1 MRFYEQFY
9 GFHALRTVGK
19 CTSRHLFRYGGLF
32 LDTSTGLLLFSPSQL
47 LTRPN
52 RKITHHFYVK
62 RQTRICTAWPS
73 FLFTCRL
80 LLIISTPKLVISR
93 NFSSI
98 RIVLSRF
105 YPLIFYFEKFST
117 WIWRLPFAVYV
128 KLKLS
133 NDSAIGAWQSFNRR
147 EMTLIW
153 ATWPS
158 SAPAL
163 RQYQT

>member
-1 MRFYEQFY
+1 MYFFGTGGGKGEIRPCNSNIANPRRFYEHFY

-19 CTSRHLFRYGGLF
+19 CTSRHLFRYSGLF
-32 LDTSTGLLLFSPSQL
+32 LDILTGLLLFSPSQL

-52 RKITHHFYVK
+52 RKITHHVYVK

-98 RIVLSRF
+98 RIVLSCF
-105 YPLIFYFEKFST
+105 YLLIFYFEKFST
-117 WIWRLPFAVYV
+117 WIWRLPY
-128 KLKLS
+128 KWSLNSLL
-133 NDSAIGAWQSFNRR
+133 
-147 EMTLIW
+147 TPL
-153 ATWPS
+153 
-158 SAPAL
+158 
-163 RQYQT
+163 